1 MMTKV
6 CPFLFRFVFGIV
18 FMDCIVCIIQSLDN
32 FVENRNLHYVFLRL
46 RSSSEYIS
54 VSMPRGLISDRR
66 HHIWKCDGCILFAMM
81 CLSGA
86 VLWNNVLF
94 SMTVQISFHVEELS
108 ELNTETPFFWNSDH
122 ENTWIW
128 VSWISPEWS
137 RPSATMPSTIP
148 VSRSFQTSKS
158 KRKAWQLRVQP
169 TVPYKYNIR
178 PELKI

>member
-94 SMTVQISFHVEELS
+94 SMTVQTQFSCWRAQWAEHRDTFLLEFGPWEHVNLSVLNFTRMVKAISYYAI
-108 ELNTETPFFWNSDH
+108 DH
-122 ENTWIW
+122 
-128 VSWISPEWS
+128 S
-137 RPSATMPSTIP
+137 RIEVFPN
-148 VSRSFQTSKS
+148 F
-158 KRKAWQLRVQP
+158 
-169 TVPYKYNIR
+169 
-178 PELKI
+178 KIQKKGLAAPCSVLCALQV